1 MRSSRRSWFFAT
13 IQAQI
18 TGTRILAVLT
28 FLVLVG
34 SAALWLGATSGSPL
48 IAIYLVVLA
57 AVLTFTVYT
66 FLRLMGTFVRR
77 RG

>member
-18 TGTRILAVLT
+18 TGTRILAALT
-28 FLVLVG
+28 FLVLAG

-48 IAIYLVVLA
+48 IAVYFAVLA
-57 AVLTFTVYT
+57 AVLAFTIYT
-66 FLRLMGTFVRR
+66 FLRLMGMFVRR
-77 RG
+77 R